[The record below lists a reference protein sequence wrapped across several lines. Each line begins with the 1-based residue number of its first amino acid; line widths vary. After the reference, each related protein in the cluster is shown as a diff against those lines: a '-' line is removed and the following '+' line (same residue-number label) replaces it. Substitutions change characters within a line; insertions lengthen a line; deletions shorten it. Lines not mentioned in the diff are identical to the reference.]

1 MKNVWNTV
9 KNIAVPLIV
18 GGIVGLVISGS
29 IDYEFLAKPPLA
41 PPKMLF
47 PIMWSVLYLLMG
59 IGYAILDRRKAI
71 QKDTRELYYLQ
82 LAVNAIWPILFFNL
96 KWRLLAFLWLLLL
109 AVLVALMIKAFYK
122 QSKLAAYLQIPY
134 LLWTVFAAYLNLGIY
149 LLN

>member
-82 LAVNAIWPILFFNL
+82 LAVNAIWPILF
-96 KWRLLAFLWLLLL
+96 
-109 AVLVALMIKAFYK
+109 
-122 QSKLAAYLQIPY
+122 
-134 LLWTVFAAYLNLGIY
+134 
-149 LLN
+149 